1 MLLGVSGSWEDSE
14 VTSLPEEV
22 PKEPDSEKE
31 TWGSSGGEAPATGHR
46 PPVCRPR
53 SAPSPLRSAR
63 AAGRP
68 PSTARR
74 GVPAR
79 CGCGAAHQLLEGGG
93 LLQVALQG
101 ELAERLPGWLVGLDL
116 HGAALHGA
124 LVADGA
130 TGHQRR
136 PSEALQALRTHG
148 ASARLR
154 PEPAGPGHP
163 PPPRH
168 HLLPP
173 RRGGRVLTVLS
184 LCCCCWSCFM
194 RMDFF
199 LSLQRLFWNQTR
211 MTRGLSPVISTSC
224 SFIRASGRGLAA

>member
-14 VTSLPEEV
+14 VTSLPEDV

-31 TWGSSGGEAPATGHR
+31 TWGSSGVEGP
-46 PPVCRPR
+46 
-53 SAPSPLRSAR
+53 APSPRSPPVAPGPGGPGLPAPR
-63 AAGRP
+63 DPTERP
-68 PSTARR
+68 GTARR
-74 GVPAR
+74 GS
-79 CGCGAAHQLLEGGG
+79 HQLLEGGG

-101 ELAERLPGWLVGLDL
+101 ELAERLPGRLVGLDL

-130 TGHQRR
+130 AGHQRR
-136 PSEALQALRTHG
+136 PGEALQALRAHG
-148 ASARLR
+148 ASARLP
-154 PEPAGPGHP
+154 PEPTGPGP
-163 PPPRH
+163 PS
-168 HLLPP
+168 HLSL
-173 RRGGRVLTVLS
+173 RRGGWALTVLS